1 MASIIYDQGDPV
13 ELHDSELYG
22 YGGEQGG
29 VAIGP
34 LLRHL
39 LAVLHRNIW
48 LALAILATFLVLA
61 AALTM
66 MVTPKYTAE
75 SNIEIAT
82 RSDAVLGEKLDPN
95 SQQISDQ
102 YQDEDRFL
110 NTQIS
115 ILTSR
120 SLAERV
126 AQKLNLFSDPRFF
139 AAMQMK
145 DNFKTEAERH
155 NAVIGALM
163 DGLKAS
169 LPAETRMAQIK
180 FTSTDPKMSADIA
193 NAFAS
198 EFIQSNL
205 QRRFDSSSY
214 ARSFVQQQLEQARA
228 RLEQS
233 ELDLNNYARQ
243 AGLIRARDPNN
254 ADNSNSSSGSGSS
267 VTASSLLQLNQA
279 ANDAQA
285 KRVAA
290 EALWNAERAQPL
302 LSSPAALASPTVQ
315 QLLQHRSDL
324 QAQLQSARDR
334 YLDSHPTVVRLT
346 SELKNTDDQLNR
358 AASQARNS
366 VRVDYLAAQS
376 AESSLRARVHELEG
390 ATLHEQDRSVR
401 YNTLAREADTNRSI
415 YDGLLQRYRELNAS
429 AGITSSNISVI
440 DQADPPQQP
449 SSPIFALNMAIAL
462 VIGTVVA
469 IAVVLLKDQLD
480 DRVRLP
486 EEVPGKVGVN
496 LLGVIPQVKDDDP
509 AAAMLDPKSIISE
522 SYSALRSSLLYST
535 QQGLPHVL
543 LVTSAQPSEGKT
555 TTSYAIARGVALI
568 GKRTLLIDAD
578 LRRPSVHRMVGL
590 ANKIGIS
597 DLLVGEKSIDDALQ
611 ATDTDNLYVI
621 PSGPVPPSPAELLA
635 SPRLA
640 SLLKALRDRFDFVV
654 IDSAPVLGL
663 ADSPGLSALA
673 DGVLLVI
680 EANRA
685 RGGQLKAA
693 IRRLRQ
699 MKPVILGAILTKF
712 NPEAAGNYYST
723 YYQYEYYQYRAEE
736 GTTT

>member
-1 MASIIYDQGDPV
+1 MASIIYDQGDPAEV
-13 ELHDSELYG
+13 QDSELYG
-22 YGGEQGG
+22 YGSEQAG

-66 MVTPKYTAE
+66 MVTPKYTAQ

-95 SQQISDQ
+95 AQEMVDQ
-102 YQDEDRFL
+102 FQDEDRFL
-110 NTQIS
+110 NTQIN

-120 SLAERV
+120 SLAQRV
-126 AQKLNLFSDPRFF
+126 AQKLNLYSDPRFF
-139 AAMQMK
+139 AAMQVK
-145 DNFKTEAERH
+145 EDFKTEDERH
-155 NAVIGALM
+155 NAVIRALM
-163 DGLKAS
+163 NGLKAT

-214 ARSFVQQQLEQARA
+214 ARTFVQQQLEQARA

-243 AGLIRARDPNN
+243 AGLIRARDANN
-254 ADNSNSSSGSGSS
+254 SENSNSGGGSS

-279 ANDAQA
+279 ANEAQA

-290 EALWNAERAQPL
+290 ESLWNAERAQPL

-315 QLLQHRSDL
+315 QLLQHRSEL

-334 YLDSHPTVVRLT
+334 YLDNHPTVERLT

-358 AASQARNS
+358 AATQARNA

-376 AESSLRARVHELEG
+376 AESSLHSRVHELEG

-440 DQADPPQQP
+440 DQADPPERP

-462 VIGTVVA
+462 IIGTVVA

-535 QQGLPHVL
+535 QQGLPQVL
-543 LVTSAQPSEGKT
+543 LVTSAQPSEGKS
-555 TTSYAIARGVALI
+555 TTSYAIARGIALI
-568 GKRTLLIDAD
+568 GKRTLLIDGD
-578 LRRPSVHRMVGL
+578 LRRPSLHRMVGL
-590 ANKIGIS
+590 TNKIGMS
-597 DLLVGEKSIDDALQ
+597 NLLVGEKSVDEALQ
-611 ATDTDNLYVI
+611 ATDTDNLFVI

-640 SLLKALRDRFDFVV
+640 TLLKAFRDRFDFIV

-736 GTTT
+736 GTST